1 MKTDRAGFC
10 PKNPD
15 FRILGLTVPKW
26 PEIAKID
33 PKMTQI
39 DVFLENGSN
48 DFTNFWPEV
57 RGPKLKKTDRA
68 RFGRKNPVFQ
78 DSGLTVPKWVEN

>member
-1 MKTDRAGFC
+1 MKTDRAGFF
-10 PKNPD
+10 PKTPV
-15 FRILGLTVPKW
+15 FRISGQTVPKR
-26 PEIAKID
+26 PKIAKND

-48 DFTNFWPEV
+48 DFSNFWPEV

-68 RFGRKNPVFQ
+68 RFGPKNPVFQ
-78 DSGLTVPKWVEN
+78 DSGLTVPKRVKN